1 MIKAM
6 RPMKRFIMT
15 PLLLSS
21 VMATTCHADDGLFWA
36 TPHIADSSA
45 SWAVLRTIKGT
56 KELSPFGF
64 PGVVVAKMVF
74 EGVALGYRDAG
85 DIETCQAVSSGARW
99 GGWIGTGATLGGLAG
114 GPVGLAAGGLAAGL
128 LSWDWSSQSALET
141 CSQLPIIDPAP
152 YSYSGPT
159 CLGWNDARPDFCN
172 RDF

>member
-21 VMATTCHADDGLFWA
+21 VMAAPCHADDGLFWA
-36 TPHIADSSA
+36 APHIVDTGVSLI
-45 SWAVLRTIKGT
+45 VLQTVEGVE
-56 KELSPFGF
+56 ELNPFGF

-85 DIETCQAVSSGARW
+85 DIETCQAVAAGARL

-114 GPVGLAAGGLAAGL
+114 GPVGLVAGGLAAGL
-128 LSWDWSSQSALET
+128 LSVEWVQRSALET
-141 CSQLPIIDPAP
+141 CSQLLSIDPDP
-152 YSYSGPT
+152 YSYSGPA

-172 RDF
+172 IY